1 MKSQTGTLADRGN
14 IMATNE
20 ERWNNTMNAEF
31 NPNYSPNAYPD
42 SDMRIANAT
51 EYAAFQ
57 LYKIREAIEG
67 INSTLKAIASKT

>member
-1 MKSQTGTLADRGN
+1 
-14 IMATNE
+14 
-20 ERWNNTMNAEF
+20 MNAEF